1 MSKKYTEYKDLNFT
15 EISSRIL
22 AFWDKNK
29 IFEKSIS
36 SKSKAQT
43 FRFYEGPPAANGAP
57 GIHHVLS
64 RTIKDAFCR
73 YKTLKGFKVERKAG
87 WDTHGLPVELQV
99 EKQLNITKDDIGD
112 KISIKD
118 YNAECK
124 KTVMAFKSQWDAL
137 TKKMGYWT
145 DLDNPYITCDN
156 QYIESVWYLL
166 KQLYDKNLIYKGY
179 SIQPYSPAA
188 GTGLSTHELNMPGCY
203 KDVKD
208 TSIVAQFKILPR
220 QEEVLKTNNNEEFHN
235 KRDYHNDFFLAWTT
249 TPWTL
254 PANSALAINANINYV
269 KIATFNRYTHEK
281 INVILA
287 EKALKRYFL
296 SEHEVTSDK
305 ELYLDTKKEVKSLP
319 WKKVKTFKG
328 EKIINMRYEQLMPYV
343 QPKNMDNAFKVIAG
357 DFVSTEDGTGIVHI
371 APTFGADDMR
381 VAQKNNIDPILVTNK
396 TITDDLTTQTPSK
409 KKDEKVN
416 FKTSTF
422 SKESAEKVP
431 IVDLQGKFVDEIT
444 DFAGR
449 FVKESYDNKV
459 SGNTKKESHTVDV
472 LIAIKLK
479 KENKAFLVE
488 KYEHSYPHCW
498 RTDKPI
504 LYYPLNSWFIKTTQY
519 KDRLVELN
527 KTINWVP
534 ASVGKGRFGNWLEN
548 LVDWNLSRDRYW
560 GIPLPIWRTKD
571 GKETKCIGSLEDLK
585 HELTKAAKFK
595 DKTTNYDDCLKALKD
610 GDLHRPFVDDI
621 ILYSDTGQEMY
632 REEAV
637 IDVWFDSGAMPYA
650 QDHYP
655 FSGKKLDDIFPA
667 DFIAEGVDQ
676 TRGWF
681 FTLHAIAT
689 MLFDSVAFKNVVVNG
704 LVLDKGGNKMSKSLG
719 NTLNPVELIDKH
731 GIDVIRWYMVA
742 SSNPWEN
749 LKFDV
754 EELVKVR
761 RKLFNTLE
769 NVYSFFA
776 IYANIDNFK
785 YTDTDDSNNTLEI
798 DTWIISKLNS
808 LIYNVDLHYSKYD
821 VTKAARAIQGFVV
834 DDLSNWYVRLNRK
847 RFWGDERTSD
857 GGSNLHKDDA
867 YKTLYHCLM
876 TISKLCA
883 PIIPFYSEKLYL
895 DLITDNP
902 SITNESVHLSDFPV
916 FKKNKVDSH
925 LEKKM
930 QVAQTITSLV
940 HSLRKKH
947 KIKVRQ
953 PLSKVLVP
961 VTNDEQKNIIE
972 EVKDIILQET
982 NIKDIQYLGKDQN
995 IIKREMKP
1003 NFQRLGKQYGKKM
1016 NAIAQKLKSCSQED
1030 IRTIEKQ
1037 KLINLTIND
1046 EEIKITIDDVSIFF
1060 KDIEGY
1066 VIANDDSTTVALD
1079 TTLNEDLISEGLAR
1093 EFINKIQNLRKDLN
1107 FDVQDRINISLYTE
1121 EPKIKESINTHKQ
1134 RICSEV
1140 LAASL
1145 NFTQEKNQDY
1155 TEVQIDK
1162 YKIFIKISEK

>member
-1 MSKKYTEYKDLNFT
+1 MSKKYTEYKNLNFA
-15 EISSRIL
+15 EISFRIL
-22 AFWDKNK
+22 AFWDNNK

-36 SKSKAQT
+36 NRSKAQE
-43 FRFYEGPPAANGAP
+43 FRFYEGPPGANGAP

-64 RTIKDAFCR
+64 RVIKDTFCR

-99 EKQLNITKDDIGD
+99 EKQLNITKDDIGS

-124 KTVMAFKSQWDAL
+124 KTVMAFKSQWDDL

-145 DLDNPYITCDN
+145 DLDNPYITYDN

-166 KQLYDKNLIYKGY
+166 KQLYDKDLIYKGY

-208 TSIVAQFKILPR
+208 TSIVVQFKVLPI
-220 QEEVLKTNNNEEFHN
+220 QEEVLNTNNFIDENLSETDNEVFHN
-235 KRDYHNDFFLAWTT
+235 KMGNAPDNDFFLAWTT

-254 PANSALAINANINYV
+254 PANSALAVNTNINYV
-269 KIATFNRYTHEK
+269 KVATFNRYTHEK

-287 EKALKRYFL
+287 EKAIERYFQ
-296 SEHEVTSDK
+296 SQNEVTPDE
-305 ELYLDTKKEVKSLP
+305 ELHLDTEVKTKSLP
-319 WKKVKTFKG
+319 WKKMETLRG
-328 EKIINMRYEQLMPYV
+328 EQLINMRYEQLMPYV
-343 QPKNMDNAFKVIAG
+343 QPKDKNNAFKVIAG

-381 VAQKNNIDPILVTNK
+381 VAQKNNIESILITNK
-396 TITDDLTTQTPSK
+396 KGETR
-409 KKDEKVN
+409 
-416 FKTSTF
+416 
-422 SKESAEKVP
+422 P
-431 IVDLQGKFVDEIT
+431 IVNLQGTFVDEIT
-444 DFAGR
+444 DFAGK
-449 FVKESYDNKV
+449 FVKESYDNKIDD
-459 SGNTKKESHTVDV
+459 NTKKESQSVDV

-534 ASVGKGRFGNWLEN
+534 DSVGKGRFGNWLEN

-571 GKETKCIGSLEDLK
+571 GKETKCIGSLEELER
-585 HELTKAAKFK
+585 ELTKADKLKAKSI
-595 DKTTNYDDCLKALKD
+595 DYDDFLKAIRD

-621 ILYSDTGQEMY
+621 ILYSDTGQKMY

-667 DFIAEGVDQ
+667 DLIAEGVDQ

-681 FTLHAIAT
+681 FTLHTIAT

-704 LVLDKGGNKMSKSLG
+704 LVLDKDGNKMSKSLG
-719 NTLNPVELIDKH
+719 NTIKPIELIDKH

-769 NVYSFFA
+769 NVYNFFA
-776 IYANIDNFK
+776 IYANIDNFQ
-785 YTDTDDSNNTLEI
+785 YTSDDNDSDSDNTEI

-808 LIYNVDLHYSKYD
+808 LIYNVDLHYNNYD
-821 VTKAARAIQGFVV
+821 VTKAARAIQEFVV

-847 RFWGDERTSD
+847 RFWSDERSTD
-857 GGSNLHKDDA
+857 NEANLHKNAA
-867 YKTLYHCLM
+867 YNTLYRCLIN
-876 TISKLCA
+876 ISKLCA

-895 DLITDNP
+895 DILTDDSP
-902 SITNESVHLSDFPV
+902 TTIESVHLSDFPV
-916 FKKNKVDSH
+916 FKKNEINTH

-930 QVAQTITSLV
+930 KVAQTITSLV

-953 PLSKVLVP
+953 PLFKILVP
-961 VTNDEQKNIIE
+961 VTDEEQKNIIE

-982 NIKDIQYLGKDQN
+982 NIKNIQYLEKDQN
-995 IIKREMKP
+995 IIKREIKP
-1003 NFQRLGKQYGKKM
+1003 NFQRLGRKYGKKM

-1037 KLINLTIND
+1037 KFINPTIDN

-1066 VIANDDSTTVALD
+1066 VIANDTITDGFTSTEYSITVALD

-1093 EFINKIQNLRKDLN
+1093 GFINKIQNLRKDLN
-1107 FDVQDRINISLYTE
+1107 FDVQDRISVVTYADNQIQTA
-1121 EPKIKESINTHKQ
+1121 INAHKE

-1140 LAASL
+1140 LATSL
-1145 NFTQEKNQDY
+1145 NFTKEIEQDSK
-1155 TEVQIDK
+1155 EIEIDK
-1162 YKIFIKISEK
+1162 YKIFIKIIKK